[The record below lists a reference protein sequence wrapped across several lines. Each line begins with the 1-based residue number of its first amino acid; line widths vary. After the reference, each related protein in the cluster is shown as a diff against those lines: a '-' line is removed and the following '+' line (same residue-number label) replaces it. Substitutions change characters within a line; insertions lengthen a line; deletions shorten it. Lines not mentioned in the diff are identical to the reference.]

1 MKGLSALGIVAR
13 KEFVE
18 MIRDRKT
25 LLFMVVLPVVIIP
38 LLGNVVIDFTMDAV
52 KEEATKTLEYAL
64 FDDAG
69 EPEVEAALEKAP
81 AFAKVE
87 LGDRDGIKEAIA
99 ADEIDFAL
107 VIPEVDRGAEP
118 LQVELHYDNAS
129 PTSSV
134 KKRVHGALEGYG
146 EQLRDAKLA
155 EVGATTPEARQLLL
169 EPMAVVDRGTASA
182 REVAGEA
189 AGSMLPYIFIM
200 FALLGALYPAIDLG
214 AGEKERGTL
223 ETLLL
228 APVRRRDIVIGKF
241 LVIFG
246 AGVVSATLVV
256 ITLTVWITL
265 KMESVAGGPGELLST
280 ISPLDMF
287 LAWVVVLPITA
298 VFAAILL
305 SISIYAKSFKEAQ
318 SYSAPLQILAILPA
332 MAPML
337 PGVELGWGT
346 AMIPVT
352 NVSLA
357 IKEIIKG
364 TIDPMMLVVIVTSSS
379 LIAGLLLGL
388 CTWWFS
394 REEVLFRQ

>member
-1 MKGLSALGIVAR
+1 MRGLSALGIVAR

-52 KEEATKTLEYAL
+52 KEEATKTLEYAV
-64 FDDAG
+64 FDDVG
-69 EPEVEAALEKAP
+69 EPEVEAALERAP

-87 LGDRDGIKEAIA
+87 LSDREGIKAAIA

-107 VIPEVDRGAEP
+107 VIPEVDRSQEP

-129 PTSSV
+129 ATSSV

-256 ITLTVWITL
+256 ITLTVWIAV

-280 ISPLDMF
+280 ISPIDMF

-379 LIAGLLLGL
+379 LIAGALLGL